1 MVAKDQMHNDS
12 NGLAQHCNM

>member
-1 MVAKDQMHNDS
+1 MVAKDQVHNDS